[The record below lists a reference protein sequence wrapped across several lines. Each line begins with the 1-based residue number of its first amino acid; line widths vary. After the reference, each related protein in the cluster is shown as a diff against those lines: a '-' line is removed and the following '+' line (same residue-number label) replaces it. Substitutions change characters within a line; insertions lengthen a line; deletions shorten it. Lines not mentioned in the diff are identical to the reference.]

1 MTTPTWTGL
10 DPATKQRFE
19 RDMLNINTG
28 VSAGAGLLQQFI
40 NRTVQMLTVRELG
53 ILSVMDRRPGSGFA
67 ELINRRTALSIAD
80 SATFVADDATALSS
94 KIGSYEQV
102 NFPYRTLATRG
113 YVTRKMQAVG
123 RSYMDILAL
132 EMAAKAEDFA
142 NALDEHCLYG
152 CLGEG
157 ESATNGFVGLVSLL
171 EVADFAS
178 ATETTNGNHI
188 VSQSVESGAT
198 VAQSIAGAYPLTLA
212 ALDAAIDKVKGS
224 ANRSDLAIVASYAG
238 MRQLNA
244 ALQAQQ
250 QFVNETE
257 IAAGFRV
264 RTYDGIPM
272 IVDSNVSDT
281 LLFQGAGG
289 SPEKAGHIKNG
300 TGTGTQFYIINRR
313 FIYLA
318 ELTPTTVM
326 PLAKDNSQ
334 FDAFDMYWD
343 GAVALA
349 NPFGCA
355 ILSNVASN
363 GVRVD
368 GS

>member
-19 RDMLNINTG
+19 RSMLNINAG
-28 VSAGAGLLQQFI
+28 VTSGSGLLQQFI

-53 ILSVMDRRPGSGFA
+53 MLSVLDRRPGSGFA
-67 ELINRRTALSIAD
+67 ELINRRTALTTTT
-80 SATFVADDATALSS
+80 SASFVADDTTALSS
-94 KIGSYEQV
+94 GIGSYEQV

-142 NALDEHCLYG
+142 NALDYHCIYG
-152 CLGEG
+152 AFGQT
-157 ESATNGFVGLVSLL
+157 ESATNGFVGLLSLL
-171 EVADFAS
+171 EMADM
-178 ATETTNGNHI
+178 ATATSTANGDHI
-188 VSQSVESGAT
+188 VSQSLESGAST
-198 VAQSIAGAYPLTLA
+198 STAACVAGVYPLTLA
-212 ALDAAIDKVKGS
+212 ALDATIDKVKGS
-224 ANRSDLAIVASYAG
+224 ANRSDLAIIASYAG

-272 IVDSNVSDT
+272 IVDSNVRDV
-281 LLFQGAGG
+281 LRFGGVAAG
-289 SPEKAGHIKNG
+289 SKAGHVIDLAN
-300 TGTGTQFYIINRR
+300 GTGTQFYVINRR
-313 FIYLA
+313 FI
-318 ELTPTTVM
+318 
-326 PLAKDNSQ
+326 
-334 FDAFDMYWD
+334 
-343 GAVALA
+343 
-349 NPFGCA
+349 
-355 ILSNVASN
+355 
-363 GVRVD
+363 
-368 GS
+368 

>member
-19 RDMLNINTG
+19 RNMLDITGG
-28 VSAGAGLLQQFI
+28 VSGGSGLLQQFI
-40 NRTVQMLTVRELG
+40 NRTVQMLSVRELG
-53 ILSVMDRRPGSGFA
+53 MLSVLDRRPGSGFA
-67 ELINRRTALSIAD
+67 ELINRRSGLTITQ
-80 SATFVADDATALSS
+80 SAAFVNDTDAALSS
-94 KIGSYEQV
+94 NVGTYEQV

-142 NALDEHCLYG
+142 NALDEHCIYG
-152 CLGEG
+152 CLGAG
-157 ESATNGFVGLVSLL
+157 ESATNGFIGLASLL
-171 EVADFAS
+171 ENADFAS
-178 ATETTNGNHI
+178 ATQSANGNHF

-198 VAQSIAGAYPLTLA
+198 VAASIAGAYPLTLA

-224 ANRSDLAIVASYAG
+224 ANRSDLAIIASYAG

-272 IVDSNVSDT
+272 IVDSNVSDVLT
-281 LLFQGAGG
+281 FQGTSAG
-289 SPEKAGHIKNG
+289 KAGHIKADSG
-300 TGTGTQFYIINRR
+300 GTGTQFYIINRR

-334 FDAFDMYWD
+334 FDKFDMYWD
-343 GAVALA
+343 GAVVLA

-355 ILSNVASN
+355 ILSNVASD

>member
-10 DPATKQRFE
+10 TPATKERFE
-19 RDMLNINTG
+19 RSMLDIAG
-28 VSAGAGLLQQFI
+28 GAAGGAGLLQNFI

-53 ILSVMDRRPGSGFA
+53 MLSVLDRRPGSGVA
-67 ELINRRTALSIAD
+67 EYINRRSGLTHS
-80 SATFVADDATALSS
+80 SAASFVADTAVNLSS
-94 KIGSYEQV
+94 DVGTYTQV
-102 NFPYRTLATRG
+102 SFTYRTLATRG

-142 NALDEHCLYG
+142 NALDQQCLFG
-152 CLGEG
+152 CRAETT
-157 ESATNGFVGLVSLL
+157 ESATTGFVGLISLL
-171 EVADFAS
+171 EMADYSGATAS
-178 ATETTNGNHI
+178 TNGPHI
-188 VSQSVESGAT
+188 VSQSLESGAGSAASL
-198 VAQSIAGAYPLTLA
+198 AQSYPLTLS

-224 ANRSDLAIVASYAG
+224 ANRNDLAIVASYAG

-272 IVDSNVSDT
+272 IVDSNVKDVLT
-281 LLFQGAGG
+281 FQGAG
-289 SPEKAGHIKNG
+289 EKQGHILAE
-300 TGTGTQFYIINRR
+300 TGGIGTQFYVINRR

-343 GAVALA
+343 GALALS
-349 NPFGCA
+349 NPYGAA
-355 ILSNVASN
+355 ILSNVSSTGLVAT
-363 GVRVD
+363 
-368 GS
+368 